1 MIELFVFDLG
11 NVILP
16 FSHRQIATKLLERS
30 TSKNRFTE
38 QDIFDYTFDYEKG
51 LVNPYEEGNLSSL
64 EFFSHLRDRYDLR
77 LQFEEFSEIWN
88 NIFQENYEV
97 NEFIVYLKT
106 KGLPVF
112 LLSNTNELHFCH
124 ILQRYPIIHVMDE
137 WILSFEVGAKKP
149 GKRIYDAIFEK
160 TDVKRERVL
169 CIDDVEDF
177 VASARTYG
185 MQGLV
190 FKDSSNLW
198 KVINDNCEF

>member
-30 TSKNRFTE
+30 KSKSRFTE

-77 LQFEEFSEIWN
+77 LQFEEFSDIWN

-97 NEFIVYLKT
+97 NEIIAYLK
-106 KGLPVF
+106 
-112 LLSNTNELHFCH
+112 
-124 ILQRYPIIHVMDE
+124 
-137 WILSFEVGAKKP
+137 
-149 GKRIYDAIFEK
+149 
-160 TDVKRERVL
+160 
-169 CIDDVEDF
+169 
-177 VASARTYG
+177 ARG
-185 MQGLV
+185 DRKSV
-190 FKDSSNLW
+190 
-198 KVINDNCEF
+198 V